1 MALRELPRK
10 LKNVFV
16 NRDREAFR
24 GAYHWRGY
32 LIGLG
37 LVIMATL
44 LGHLVR
50 EFFAPANIIMIY
62 LLCVTVSAVIGGLG
76 PSILVS
82 ILSVLCFDFFFV
94 LPHLTFAVADTQY
107 IFTFISLLLVGII
120 ISYLTSRIRQQNEAA
135 SRRERET
142 AALYALGRDLVI
154 ASDLKSYID
163 SIVKRI
169 KETLG
174 IDVMIFL
181 PDTEN
186 REKLKIHPGTTEL
199 SFDENELNAA
209 IWAFQHKKI
218 TGYRTDIFKNIRTRF
233 IPLVTARGA
242 VGVMVLSVVDATTE
256 LTTDKER
263 LLGAYADLA
272 AVAIEGIQLADE
284 LRNAEVLKATEKL
297 QVALL
302 NAISHD
308 LRTPLVSVIGVLS
321 SLQEEGMGLDDTAK
335 KNLIQV
341 AREEADRLNHLITNL
356 LDESRIEAGA
366 LKLSRQPSEVQDLVG
381 AALEQL
387 GSRSGERLIK
397 IDIPVD
403 MPFISVDFGLI
414 VQTLVNIL
422 DNAFKYS
429 PLDSLIEIKGQCIAD
444 EVHIQIT
451 DQGIGIPTQDL
462 AHIFD
467 KFYRIHRSDTLT
479 GTGMGLSISKGIIEA
494 HGGSIV
500 AENRPGGGTIIRLK
514 VPLDNLKVKGR
525 ESYE

>member
-1 MALRELPRK
+1 MELRKLPRN
-10 LKNVFV
+10 LKNVLV
-16 NRDREAFR
+16 NRDR

-37 LVIMATL
+37 LVILATL

-50 EFFAPANIIMIY
+50 EFFAPANIVMIY
-62 LLCVTVSAVIGGLG
+62 LLCVTVSAVLSGLG

-82 ILSVLCFDFFFV
+82 ILSVLFFDFFFV
-94 LPHLTFAVADTQY
+94 QPHLTFAVADAQY
-107 IFTFISLLLVGII
+107 IFTFIALLLVGIT
-120 ISYLTSRIRQQNEAA
+120 ISYLTSRIRQQTETA

-142 AALYALGRDLVI
+142 AALYALGRDLAI
-154 ASDLKSYID
+154 ASNLESYIE
-163 SIVKRI
+163 SIINRI

-174 IDVMIFL
+174 FPVMVLL
-181 PDTEN
+181 PDTGSH
-186 REKLKIHPGTTEL
+186 EKLKIYSGDAEF
-199 SFDENELNAA
+199 SFDEDELNAA
-209 IWAFQHKKI
+209 IWAFQHQKI
-218 TGYRTDIFKNIRTRF
+218 TGYRTDLFKNNRTRF
-233 IPLVTARGA
+233 IPLITARGS
-242 VGVMVLSVVDATTE
+242 VGVMALRVGNAINE
-256 LTTDKER
+256 LTADKER

-284 LRNAEVLKATEKL
+284 LHNAQVLKATEKL

-321 SLQEEGMGLDDTAK
+321 SLQEEGIGLDDTAK
-335 KNLIQV
+335 RNLIQV

-366 LKLSRQPSEVQDLVG
+366 LKLSRQPSEVQDLIG

-387 GSRSGERLIK
+387 GSRSGERPIK
-397 IDIPVD
+397 IDVPID

-414 VQTLVNIL
+414 VQTLVNIV

-429 PLDSLIEIKGQCIAD
+429 PRDSIIEIKGRHVAN
-444 EVHIQIT
+444 EVHIEIA
-451 DQGIGIPTQDL
+451 DQGIGIPLQDL

-467 KFYRIHRSDTLT
+467 KFYRLNRPDTVT

-494 HGGSIV
+494 HGGRII

-514 VPLDNLKVKGR
+514 LPLGNLKAEVR
-525 ESYE
+525 ESHE